1 LFLGMKDGVCG
12 RPTVRPA
19 AILRIAR
26 HNMGAQKFWRRS
38 VKHQIRTRALLV
50 AALATLMFLG
60 ACAKKAAPPPP
71 PPPPAPTAPTASLSA
86 NPNTIN
92 QGDPTTLTWQTTNA
106 TEVNIDGIGAVD
118 TSGTRQVTPAEST
131 TYHLVAKGAG
141 GTQDATA
148 RVTVN
153 AAPAPPPTTSNATEE
168 ELFARNVKDVY
179 FDYDKAD
186 IRPSEQASIQADAQ
200 FLQQH
205 AGIRIT
211 VEGHCDE
218 RGSTEYNLALG
229 TSRADA
235 VKNALIQ
242 AGVSGGRIKTYS
254 YGKEKP
260 FCTESNESCWQQ
272 NRRGHFVYEK

>member
-1 LFLGMKDGVCG
+1 MSALVLFAACG
-12 RPTVRPA
+12 
-19 AILRIAR
+19 
-26 HNMGAQKFWRRS
+26 
-38 VKHQIRTRALLV
+38 
-50 AALATLMFLG
+50 
-60 ACAKKAAPPPP
+60 AKKLPAPPPP
-71 PPPPAPTAPTASLSA
+71 PPPTAPAPTASLSA

-92 QGDPTTLTWQTTNA
+92 PGQSTTLTWQTTNA
-106 TEVNIDGIGAVD
+106 NDVSIDGIGPVD
-118 TSGTRQVTPAEST
+118 ASGSRQVSPADST

-153 AAPAPPPTTSNATEE
+153 TPPPPPPPTASATEE
-168 ELFARNVKDVY
+168 ELFAQNVHDIY

-186 IRPSEQASIQADAQ
+186 IRADQQSSVRSDAQ
-200 FLQQH
+200 FMQQH
-205 AGIRIT
+205 AGIHIT

-235 VKNALIQ
+235 VKSALVQ
-242 AGVSGGRIKTYS
+242 AGIGADRIKTYS

-260 FCTESNESCWQQ
+260 FCNESNEACWQQ

>member
-1 LFLGMKDGVCG
+1 MFFGL
-12 RPTVRPA
+12 A
-19 AILRIAR
+19 AGHSALRREAANSATSR
-26 HNMGAQKFWRRS
+26 AHRNLEEP
-38 VKHQIRTRALLV
+38 VKQQMRMLSLV
-50 AALATLMFLG
+50 AALGALMLLG
-60 ACAKKAAPPPP
+60 ACAKKVAPPPP
-71 PPPPAPTAPTASLSA
+71 TPPPAPTAPTASLSA
-86 NPNTIN
+86 NPNTVN
-92 QGDPTTLTWQTTNA
+92 QGQSTTLTWQTTNA
-106 TEVNIDGIGAVD
+106 TEVSIDGIGPVD
-118 TSGTRQVTPAEST
+118 PSGSRQVTPTDST
-131 TYHLVAKGAG
+131 TYHLVAKGPG

-153 AAPAPPPTTSNATEE
+153 AAPAPPPPPPPSATEE
-168 ELFARNVKDVY
+168 ELFAQNVKDIY

-186 IRPSEQASIQADAQ
+186 IRPSDQATIQADAQ

-205 AGIRIT
+205 AGIHVTI
-211 VEGHCDE
+211 EGHCDE

-229 TSRADA
+229 TNRADA

-242 AGVSGGRIKTYS
+242 AGISGDRIKTYS

>member
-1 LFLGMKDGVCG
+1 
-12 RPTVRPA
+12 
-19 AILRIAR
+19 
-26 HNMGAQKFWRRS
+26 
-38 VKHQIRTRALLV
+38 VKHAITATTTTTRWVTLIFALV
-50 AALATLMFLG
+50 TIVFLG
-60 ACAKKAAPPPP
+60 ACHKKVPPPP
-71 PPPPAPTAPTASLSA
+71 PPPPIPAVPAPTASLSA
-86 NPNTIN
+86 SPNSI
-92 QGDPTTLTWQTTNA
+92 DPGQSTTLTWQTTNA
-106 TEVNIDGIGAVD
+106 TDVSIDGIGPVD
-118 TSGTRQVTPAEST
+118 TSGSRQVTPADST
-131 TYHLVAKGAG
+131 TYHLVAKGPG

-153 AAPAPPPTTSNATEE
+153 RAPPPPPPAANLTEQ
-168 ELFARNVKDVY
+168 ELFAQNVKDIF
-179 FDYDKAD
+179 FDYDKYD
-186 IRPSEQASIQADAQ
+186 IRASEQGSLQRDAQ

-205 AGIRIT
+205 PNIRFT

-229 TSRADA
+229 TNRADS

-242 AGVSGGRIKTYS
+242 AGVAGDRIKTFS